1 MKGFPLPARV
11 TRRGPLKINPSIFGL
26 DFKEVSFY
34 TRKCGDIC
42 LLRGWYI
49 PSENSNKCII
59 AVHGWGAN
67 RAHPEVKLLEIAKR
81 LVDRG
86 YNILTFDLRAH
97 GESEGNKVSFGYY
110 EAYDVLGA
118 YDFVVKKKNIPP
130 QNIGL
135 LGFSYGAMISILA
148 AAKERISGVIA
159 DSGPGDTFGFIEEF
173 AVKKVARPYCIPVFY
188 LAKYLTMILMWVMGI
203 LFRIDVNALN
213 TKEAVKKI
221 STPIFFI
228 YGTKDNIPPSLVQT
242 LYQSK
247 KRNPLDRIW
256 ITDARH
262 VEAYRTHP
270 EQYLKNITDFFS
282 ETLKPA
288 SK

>member
-1 MKGFPLPARV
+1 MKGFPIPAWI
-11 TRRGPLKINPSIFGL
+11 TRRGPLKTNPSHFGL
-26 DFKEVSFY
+26 DFKDVSFC
-34 TRKCGDIC
+34 TRKCQDII

-49 PSENSNKCII
+49 PSENSNRCII

-67 RAHPEVKLLEIAKR
+67 RAHREVEMLKLAKE
-81 LVDRG
+81 LVSKG

-110 EAYDVLGA
+110 ETYDVLGA

-130 QNIGL
+130 QNVGL
-135 LGFSYGAMISILA
+135 IGFSYGAMISILA
-148 AAKERISGVIA
+148 AASERISGVIA
-159 DSGPGDTFGFIEEF
+159 DSGPGDTFGFIEEITL
-173 AVKKVARPYCIPVFY
+173 VKVKWCPPLFYAAKGLTKV
-188 LAKYLTMILMWVMGI
+188 LMLMMGK
-203 LFRIDVNALN
+203 LFGIDVSALN

-228 YGTKDNIPPSLVQT
+228 YGAKDNIPLSLVQT
-242 LYQSK
+242 LHQSK

-262 VEAYRTHP
+262 VKSYKTHP
-270 EQYLKNITDFFS
+270 EEYLKNIIDFFN

-288 SK
+288 